1 MSTSLLYHGFGLNDQ
16 EYLKTEYKEGS
27 VIFHI
32 QTKAD
37 KLKCRNCGSHKV
49 IKKGFVTRTF
59 RTIPIG
65 LKPVYLKAK
74 IQRLE
79 CKDCG
84 CIRQERIVFA
94 DEKKAIPVPW
104 QGI

>member
-16 EYLKTEYKEGS
+16 KYLKGEYKEGS

-37 KLKCRNCGSHKV
+37 KLKCGHCGSHKV
-49 IKKGFVTRTF
+49 IKKGSVTRMF
-59 RTIPIG
+59 RTVPIG

-79 CKDCG
+79 CKECG
-84 CIRQERIVFA
+84 IICQERISYA
-94 DEKKAIPVPW
+94 QEKKATPVPW
-104 QGI
+104 QDI